1 MLNSITV
8 YIQKFQDKII
18 LHTCMLIKFGSEP
31 KNTNNERW
39 NIE

>member
-18 LHTCMLIKFGSEP
+18 LHMLIKFGSEP